1 MSKVCVNFAKAVR
14 PVGMMHGMNNGPF
27 MHQGDFGPEY
37 DEAGIPFVRFH
48 ETHSPTTKCIEVPF
62 IFRDFDA
69 DENDEKNYFFGA
81 TDKVITEAVKHGIT
95 VMYRLGMGTESSSP
109 RLFSV
114 VPKDAKKWARICV
127 NIIRHYN
134 EGWANGFH
142 YNIPYWEIWNEADLQ
157 QYWPGT
163 VEQFN
168 ELYEEASLAIRAYDP
183 NLKVGGYAAADLD
196 RKNELYEAA
205 LPTFHAND
213 SNLKADSA
221 AAKLNSK
228 NSFAGAFLQNVVD
241 KNLPLDFLSW
251 HFYRETLEGIHFRC
265 DFAEAILKQYGLH
278 GKVENINSEWHG
290 IALRKRPTTE
300 KGIWGGWDLSKSG
313 QVCSAVCNVA
323 AMILM
328 QQHNVTK
335 AAYYDAENR
344 GALCGLWDV
353 HMHKQKQFY
362 GFKAFNYLYQA
373 GTEYESVSDNFDL
386 QAMAAADEK
395 KGYLLLANYTEEA
408 DTVALELNNM
418 PGADMQV
425 YLLDETR
432 SLETAVD
439 SDSFGAAESVKREIK
454 LPAMSVALIELQ
466 FR

>member
-1 MSKVCVNFAKAVR
+1 MSKVYANFAKPVR

-48 ETHSPTTKCIEVPF
+48 ETQSPTTKCIEVPH

-69 DENDEKNYFFGA
+69 DENDEKNYFFAA
-81 TDKVITEAVKHGIT
+81 TDKVIAEAVKHGIT
-95 VMYRLGMGTESSSP
+95 VMYRLGMGTESTKP
-109 RLFSV
+109 LLFCT
-114 VPKDAKKWARICV
+114 VPPDPKKWARICV

-142 YNIPYWEIWNEADLQ
+142 YNIPYWEIWNEPDLE

-168 ELYEEASLAIRAYDP
+168 ELYEAASLAIRAYDP
-183 NLKVGGYAAADLD
+183 SLKVGGCAMSKPD
-196 RKNELYEAA
+196 RTDGFTEA
-205 LPTFHAND
+205 FFQH
-213 SNLKADSA
+213 
-221 AAKLNSK
+221 
-228 NSFAGAFLQNVVD
+228 VVD
-241 KNLPLDFLSW
+241 HDLPMDFFSW
-251 HFYRETLEGIHFRC
+251 HVYREELELIEKRC
-265 DFAEAILKQYGLH
+265 RHVEKLLETYGLY

-290 IALRKRPTTE
+290 IALRKRPTTA
-300 KGIWGGWDLSKSG
+300 KGTWGGWDLSKTG
-313 QVCSAVCNVA
+313 MTCSAVCNVA
-323 AMILM
+323 TMIIM
-328 QQHNVTK
+328 QHHNVTK

-362 GFKAFNYLYQA
+362 GFKAFNYLYRV
-373 GTEYESVSDNFDL
+373 GTEYESKSDCFAV

-395 KGYLLLANYTEEA
+395 KGYLLLTNYTEEEKPV
-408 DTVALELNNM
+408 TLELANM

-425 YLLDETR
+425 YLLDETH
-432 SLETAVD
+432 SLEDVVD
-439 SDSFGAAESVKREIK
+439 SDSFGAADSIKREITM
-454 LPAMSVALIELQ
+454 PAMSVALVELL

>member
-48 ETHSPTTKCIEVPF
+48 ETHSQTTKCIEVPY

-69 DENDEKNYFFGA
+69 DENDENNYFFA
-81 TDKVITEAVKHGIT
+81 TTDKVITEAIKHGIT
-95 VMYRLGMGTESSSP
+95 VMYRLGMGTESSRP
-109 RLFSV
+109 RLFSN

-142 YNIPYWEIWNEADLQ
+142 YSIPYWEIWNEADLQ

-168 ELYEEASLAIRAYDP
+168 ELYEAASLAIRAYDP
-183 NLKVGGYAAADLD
+183 KLKVGGCAMADPD
-196 RKNELYEAA
+196 RTDGFTEA
-205 LPTFHAND
+205 F
-213 SNLKADSA
+213 
-221 AAKLNSK
+221 
-228 NSFAGAFLQNVVD
+228 FQYVVD
-241 KNLPLDFLSW
+241 HDLPMDFFSW
-251 HFYRETLEGIHFRC
+251 HFYREELVPIEKRCRHVEKLLET
-265 DFAEAILKQYGLH
+265 YGLAD
-278 GKVENINSEWHG
+278 KVENINSEWHG
-290 IALRKRPTTE
+290 IALRKRPTTA
-300 KGIWGGWDLSKSG
+300 KGTWGGWDLSKSG

-323 AMILM
+323 AMIIM
-328 QQHNVTK
+328 QHHNVTK

-373 GTEYESVSDNFDL
+373 GTEYESCSDNFDL

-408 DTVALELNNM
+408 DTVAMELTNL

-425 YLLDETR
+425 YLLDETH
-432 SLETAVD
+432 SLEDVVD
-439 SDSFGAAESVKREIK
+439 SDSFGAAACVKRELK

>member
-48 ETHSPTTKCIEVPF
+48 ETHSPTTKCIEVPH

-95 VMYRLGMGTESSSP
+95 VMYRLGMGTESTYP

-183 NLKVGGYAAADLD
+183 KLKVGGCAMADPD
-196 RKNELYEAA
+196 RTDGFTEA
-205 LPTFHAND
+205 F
-213 SNLKADSA
+213 
-221 AAKLNSK
+221 
-228 NSFAGAFLQNVVD
+228 FQYVVD
-241 KNLPLDFLSW
+241 HDLPMDFFSW
-251 HFYRETLEGIHFRC
+251 HFYREELVPIEKRCRHVEKLLET
-265 DFAEAILKQYGLH
+265 YGLAD
-278 GKVENINSEWHG
+278 KVENINSEWHG
-290 IALRKRPTTE
+290 IALRKRPTTA
-300 KGIWGGWDLSKSG
+300 KGTWGGWDLSKSG

-323 AMILM
+323 AMIIM
-328 QQHNVTK
+328 QHHNVTK

-386 QAMAAADEK
+386 QAMAAADGK

-408 DTVALELNNM
+408 DTVAMELTNL

-425 YLLDETR
+425 YLLDETH
-432 SLETAVD
+432 SLEDVVD
-439 SDSFGAAESVKREIK
+439 SDSFGAAACVKRELK

>member
-14 PVGMMHGMNNGPF
+14 PVGMMHGTNNGPY

-48 ETHSPTTKCIEVPF
+48 ETHSQTTKCIEIPF

-69 DENDEKNYFFGA
+69 DENDEKNYFFGT

-95 VMYRLGMGTESSSP
+95 VMYRLGMGTESSRP
-109 RLFSV
+109 RLFSEI
-114 VPKDAKKWARICV
+114 PPDPQKWARICV

-142 YNIPYWEIWNEADLQ
+142 YAIPYWEIWNEADLQ

-168 ELYEEASLAIRAYDP
+168 VQYEEAALAIRAYDP
-183 NLKVGGYAAADLD
+183 NLKVGGCALADPD
-196 RKNELYEAA
+196 RTDGFVEAFMDHV
-205 LPTFHAND
+205 T
-213 SNLKADSA
+213 
-221 AAKLNSK
+221 
-228 NSFAGAFLQNVVD
+228 QR
-241 KNLPLDFLSW
+241 NLPMDFFSW
-251 HFYRETLEGIHFRC
+251 HFYREDIMEIEARC
-265 DFAEAILKQYGLH
+265 AVVDELLKKYGLY
-278 GKVENINSEWHG
+278 GSVENINSEWHG
-290 IALRKRPTTE
+290 IALRKRSDRDPR
-300 KGIWGGWDLSKSG
+300 WGGWDLSKSE

-323 AMILM
+323 AMIIM
-328 QQHNVTK
+328 QQHGVTK

-373 GTEYESVSDNFDL
+373 GTEYESSSDNFDL
-386 QAMAAADEK
+386 RAMAAADGK
-395 KGYLLLANYTEEA
+395 KGYLLLANYTDQA
-408 DTVALELNNM
+408 DTVTLELNHM

-425 YLLDETR
+425 YLLDETH
-432 SLETAVD
+432 SLEDVVD
-439 SDSFGAAESVKREIK
+439 SDSFGAAVCAKRELK
-454 LPAMSVALIELQ
+454 LPAMSVALVELQ